1 MSTQPTTVSRLESE
15 LCKAGMSH
23 VGPVLPLH
31 PDANDE
37 GHELYNDFL
46 TVKVRGVY
54 IDFEERYSQKGKVE
68 MRMHVPAEKLVQV
81 CNAIASTHGSTTEL
95 IGVSANVT
103 VRTALAVCEALNGP
117 RDDE

>member
-1 MSTQPTTVSRLESE
+1 MDDVGYAMMLDPT
-15 LCKAGMSH
+15 
-23 VGPVLPLH
+23 
-31 PDANDE
+31 ANDE
-37 GHELYNDFL
+37 GHLYYDDVL
-46 TVKVRGVY
+46 TVKVKGVVA
-54 IDFEERYSQKGKVE
+54 DFEERYSQRGKVE